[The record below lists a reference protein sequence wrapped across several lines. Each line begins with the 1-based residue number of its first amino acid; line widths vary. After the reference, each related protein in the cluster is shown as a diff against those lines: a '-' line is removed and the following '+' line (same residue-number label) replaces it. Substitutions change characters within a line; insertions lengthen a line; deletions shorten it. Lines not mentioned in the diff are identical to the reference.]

1 MARGALGALG
11 VKAPVWVEDF
21 LDAGMD
27 QALNRLE
34 AAIEGLLDRL
44 DAEREARAAAD
55 LAMKQVRL
63 GIDAAALEIRAA
75 LSTDGPSGSAPD
87 SLVGAE

>member
-1 MARGALGALG
+1 
-11 VKAPVWVEDF
+11 
-21 LDAGMD
+21 MD

-44 DAEREARAAAD
+44 DAERAARAAAD
-55 LAMKQVRL
+55 QAVKQARL

-75 LSTDGPSGSAPD
+75 LSTDSAPVPGPD
-87 SLVGAE
+87 GLMGAE